1 MNFIRDHPLSTYAN
15 FFEKLTFLTPWYAHV
30 RVRIRGLEM
39 LVFQKILR
47 TFLMDGPLSVA
58 FTKYLICLSL
68 KKLSRDVNWIW
79 TYEMNIYTVLVT
91 ASVIVK
97 YRSMREENKII
108 KVIMLPDVR
117 CFNSSFVLALL
128 NAQRVHLHMVLNN
141 SQVL

>member
-1 MNFIRDHPLSTYAN
+1 M
-15 FFEKLTFLTPWYAHV
+15 
-30 RVRIRGLEM
+30 
-39 LVFQKILR
+39 
-47 TFLMDGPLSVA
+47 
-58 FTKYLICLSL
+58 SL